1 MKELEIFAERVHMLR
16 KQRGMSQKEL
26 GEAIGL
32 SHKSISTIES
42 GSRTTT
48 LEKLVILARFFQ
60 VSTDYLLGLCEEPVP
75 RT

>member
-60 VSTDYLLGLCEEPVP
+60 VSTDYLLGLCEEPSP

>member
-1 MKELEIFAERVHMLR
+1 MKEMEIFAERVHMLR

-60 VSTDYLLGLCEEPVP
+60 VSTDYLLGLCEEPAP
-75 RT
+75 KT

>member
-60 VSTDYLLGLCEEPVP
+60 LSTDYLLGLCEEPAP
-75 RT
+75 KT

>member
-1 MKELEIFAERVHMLR
+1 MKELETFAERVHMPR

-60 VSTDYLLGLCEEPVP
+60 VSTDYLLGLCEEPAP
-75 RT
+75 KT

>member
-1 MKELEIFAERVHMLR
+1 MKELETFAERVHMLR
-16 KQRGMSQKEL
+16 KQRGMSQKKL

-60 VSTDYLLGLCEEPVP
+60 VSTDYLLGLCEEPAP
-75 RT
+75 KT

>member
-1 MKELEIFAERVHMLR
+1 MKELEIFAGRVHMLR

-60 VSTDYLLGLCEEPVP
+60 VSTDYLLGLCEEPAP
-75 RT
+75 KT

>member
-16 KQRGMSQKEL
+16 KQRGMSQREL

-60 VSTDYLLGLCEEPVP
+60 VSTDYLLGLCEEPAP